1 MARLLRWMVFGGSG
15 LSLGLILIYLFI
27 FLAAHDKAHASN
39 AILAAE
45 NGTALPNEPAPRP
58 VRFVIPNGL
67 SSGDCRSWGSA
78 CQLDYALMVAS
89 NDEEIWVQTGIYTP
103 AGSGRNATFFV
114 KNGLAVYG
122 GFSGTEN
129 QRSQRN
135 PSLHPVVFSG
145 DLGNP
150 GDQSDNAYHVVTV
163 GGGSLV
169 TILEGVR
176 IESGVADGSGT
187 DNQGGGVYLQRGTL
201 VLRSVRF
208 ENNRGNNGGGLY
220 ARDSHLTLEN
230 VQFSLNSVA
239 KSSGGALYNYTS
251 VLTLTA
257 VSFDSNNAALYGGAI
272 YSRGGTVTIEGASF
286 LNNRSQYGG
295 AGIYSTQDN
304 YTSLRQVNF
313 FNNVAGYYG
322 GAVYTNNS
330 SLEATNT
337 EFISNTASFYGGAIY
352 LSRSRNAETVHLT
365 RIINARLADNFS
377 NNSGGAVYALRAY
390 VEGERLSLLRNSTRN
405 NGGAIFS
412 QFSTITLTVAT
423 ALQNTAK
430 YGGVFYND
438 SSTVFITNGTAFS
451 NTATID
457 GGVFFNDASQTS
469 LGHFTAVGN
478 VAQHYG
484 GFFYSILDA
493 PTVYNSIIWNN
504 TAEKGGAVIGTAS
517 FINTIV
523 ENGCPVGVSCIDVSS
538 DDPLLGPPGNY
549 GGTVDT
555 IPILTGSP
563 AIDRAVHSCPLTDGR
578 GIARPQGIA
587 CDLGSYETRGFAL
600 SIVSGNGQA
609 VEVYAP
615 YPDPL
620 VVSGVSLEGHAVDG
634 AQVTFLS
641 AADAPGV
648 IPASQTTVFVNGL
661 ATATV
666 TANPFSG
673 PFQVEVRAPGSQP
686 IYFDL
691 YNRDAPLAGLRASH
705 SNRAAVGAPA
715 MFTATVESGTN
726 VIFEWGFGD
735 GSVQRTMSNVITHT
749 YAVAGTYPITLTAF
763 NESSQR
769 SASLPFIEIYDVA
782 LAGLTATSDS
792 PTVLGRPTQ
801 FWASITE
808 GTGVYFTWDFG
819 DGERA
824 FGDSVVH
831 TYAAPGLYTVTL
843 TAQNGVST
851 SSVQIPVRVEEV
863 LRDVILLPAGG
874 TRGMVGQAVTFA
886 VQIGAG
892 QPTTITWRFGDEAMV
907 AVEGISTN
915 SQPQT
920 SIEHVYAAPGLYQ
933 VVVDVAN
940 SVSRVTLSTTAEIT
954 DVPIADGT
962 IEWRGVP
969 EVAETLEFIGRYA
982 QGSSVRCVWD
992 FDDATRPVEGCEA
1005 VHTYQQAGQYTVKLW
1020 LINSANVVVV
1030 RTRLDI
1036 FDPGAAVILNH
1047 WIHLPYVQ
1055 SGVLGMP

>member
-1 MARLLRWMVFGGSG
+1 MAKLLRQIALGGSG
-15 LSLGLILIYLFI
+15 LSLALVLVYLFI
-27 FLAAHDKAHASN
+27 FLAAYDKAHAGYPVL
-39 AILAAE
+39 AIE
-45 NGTALPNEPAPRP
+45 NGTIPSDEPAPRP
-58 VRFVIPNGL
+58 VRFVVPDGL
-67 SSGDCRSWGSA
+67 SSGDCRSWESA

-89 NDEEIWVQTGIYTP
+89 NDEEIWVQTGIYAP

-135 PSLHPVVFSG
+135 PSLYHVVFSG

-176 IESGVADGSGT
+176 IESGVANGSGT
-187 DNQGGGVYLQRGTL
+187 DSQGGGLYLQGGIL
-201 VLRSVRF
+201 LLRSVRF
-208 ENNRGNNGGGLY
+208 ESNRGNNGGGLY
-220 ARDSHLTLEN
+220 VRNSHLTLEN
-230 VQFSLNSVA
+230 VHFNSNSVA
-239 KSSGGALYNYTS
+239 MSGGALYNYTS
-251 VLTLTA
+251 ALTLTA
-257 VSFDSNNAALYGGAI
+257 VSFEANNADLYGGAI
-272 YSRGGTVTIEGASF
+272 YNRGGIVTIESASF
-286 LNNRSQYGG
+286 LSNRSQYGG
-295 AGIYSTQDN
+295 AGIYSTQNN

-313 FNNVAGYYG
+313 FNNVARYYG
-322 GAVYTNNS
+322 GAIYTSNS

-352 LSRSRNAETVHLT
+352 LSRSRNAETFHLT
-365 RIINARLADNFS
+365 RIIDTNITGNSS
-377 NNSGGAVYALRAY
+377 NNSGGAVYASRAHI
-390 VEGERLSLLRNSTRN
+390 EGERLSLLRNSTRN

-412 QFSTITLTVAT
+412 EFSAITLTVAT
-423 ALQNTAK
+423 ATQNTAK

-438 SSTVFITNGTAFS
+438 SSTVLITNGTAFS

-457 GGVFFNDASQTS
+457 GGVFFNDGSQTT

-484 GFFYSILDA
+484 GFLYSILDA

-523 ENGCPVGVSCIDVSS
+523 ENGCPIGVSCINVSS
-538 DDPLLGPPGNY
+538 DDPLLGIPGNY

-563 AIDRAVHSCPLTDGR
+563 AIDRADNSCVSTDAR

-587 CDLGSYETRGFAL
+587 CDLGAYETRGFAL

-609 VEVYAP
+609 VEVYEP

-620 VVSGVSLEGHAVDG
+620 VVSAVSLEGHAVDG
-634 AQVTFLS
+634 AQITFLS
-641 AADAPGV
+641 ATDAPGV
-648 IPASQTTVFVNGL
+648 IPASQTRVLVNGL

-691 YNRDAPLAGLRASH
+691 HNRDAPLAGLRASH

-715 MFTATVESGTN
+715 LFTATVDSGTN

-735 GSVQRTMSNVITHT
+735 GSVQRTTSNVITHT
-749 YAVAGTYPITLTAF
+749 YTVAGSYPVTLTAF

-782 LAGLTATSDS
+782 LAGLTATSDA

-824 FGDSVVH
+824 LGDSVVH
-831 TYAAPGLYTVTL
+831 TYAAPGIYTVTL

-851 SSVQIPVRVEEV
+851 SSVQIPVRVEEE
-863 LRDVILLPAGG
+863 LRNVVLLPTEGA
-874 TRGMVGQAVTFA
+874 RGMVGQAVTFA

-892 QPTTITWRFGDEAMV
+892 QPTTITWRFGDEAIV
-907 AVEGISTN
+907 AVEGMSTSN
-915 SQPQT
+915 QPQT
-920 SIEHVYAAPGLYQ
+920 SIEHIYASPGLYQ
-933 VVVDVAN
+933 VTVEVAN
-940 SVSRVTLSTTAEIT
+940 FVSRVTLSTTAEIT
-954 DVPIADGT
+954 DVPIAGGT

-969 EVAETLEFIGRYA
+969 EVTETLEFIGRYA
-982 QGSSVRCVWD
+982 QGSSVRCIWD
-992 FDDATRPVEGCEA
+992 FDDATQPVEGCEV
-1005 VHTYQQAGQYTVKLW
+1005 VHAYQQAGQYTVKLW
-1020 LINSANVVVV
+1020 LINSASVVVV
-1030 RTRLDI
+1030 RTGLDI
-1036 FDPGAAVILNH
+1036 FDPGAAIILNH
-1047 WIHLPYVQ
+1047 WIHLPYIQ
-1055 SGVLGMP
+1055 SGVMGMP